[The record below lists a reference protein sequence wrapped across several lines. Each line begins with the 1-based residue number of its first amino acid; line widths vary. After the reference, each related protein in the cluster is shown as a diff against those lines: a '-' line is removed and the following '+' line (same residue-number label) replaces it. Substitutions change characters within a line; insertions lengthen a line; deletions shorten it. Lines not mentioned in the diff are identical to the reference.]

1 MTSKIKTALIGV
13 VVVFVI
19 LIVASLLA
27 SPNPAAN
34 NAGSADTS
42 SPAAQ
47 NNNSA
52 PAAATEPP
60 PAPVFQSTEKN
71 YQIIQPRQD
80 GTYRARDLATNKEV
94 ELFIPEGSIFTAGD
108 RGGLVENAFL
118 TATRYLEG
126 ANGLVVSELTV
137 STKQ

>member
-1 MTSKIKTALIGV
+1 MTSKIKTALIGL

-19 LIVASLLA
+19 LVVVSLLTG
-27 SPNPAAN
+27 PKPADNNGKEANAN
-34 NAGSADTS
+34 NTGAVG
-42 SPAAQ
+42 
-47 NNNSA
+47 NNSA
-52 PAAATEPP
+52 PVTANEPP
-60 PAPVFQSTEKN
+60 PAPTFQTAEKN
-71 YQIIQPRQD
+71 YQIIEPRQD

-108 RGGLVENAFL
+108 RGGLAENAFL

-126 ANGLVVSELTV
+126 ANGLVVAELSV